1 MPLVS
6 SFRYARDM
14 DPLFSVPLTDW
25 TSVPTKALKQAAGD
39 ALEGGQVLVL
49 PQLAFVLREQEK
61 PLLSPA
67 LSNGRA
73 KNISLDPSGRLK
85 HSAVSDG
92 EHETL
97 RTMMERFAK
106 SAVTLVGNLFPGYV
120 PKLER
125 ARTSY
130 RPVEIAG
137 RKSSPVKD
145 DTRLHVDAFPTR
157 PLAGRRILRLFSN
170 INPHGAPRL
179 WHVGEPF
186 EVMAQKILPKV
197 REPMAV
203 APYLLAAVGAT
214 RGVRSHYD
222 NLMLGLHDGAK
233 RDETYQQTCP
243 HHAIAFPAGSTWM
256 CFTDQV
262 MHAALAGQYVLEQTF
277 HLDID
282 VMGEPH
288 RAPIK
293 VLERMTGRVLA

>member
-1 MPLVS
+1 
-6 SFRYARDM
+6 M
-14 DPLFSVPLTDW
+14 DALYPVQLSDW
-25 TSVPTKALKQAAGD
+25 TSIPTATLKRAAGE
-39 ALEGGQVLVL
+39 ALETGQVLFL
-49 PQLAFVLREQEK
+49 PQLSFALRETELA
-61 PLLSPA
+61 LLSPA

-85 HSAVSDG
+85 HSAVSDA
-92 EHETL
+92 EHESL
-97 RTMMERFAK
+97 RSMMERFAK

-145 DTRLHVDAFPTR
+145 DSRLHVDAFPTR

-186 EVMAQKILPKV
+186 EAMAQKILPKV

-233 RDETYQQTCP
+233 CDEAYQRDCT

-282 VMGEPH
+282 VMAEPQ
-288 RAPIK
+288 RAPIR

>member
-1 MPLVS
+1 
-6 SFRYARDM
+6 M
-14 DPLFSVPLTDW
+14 DALYPVPLTDW
-25 TSVPTKALKQAAGD
+25 TSVPTHALKQAAAE
-39 ALEGGQVLVL
+39 ALETGRVLLL
-49 PQLAFVLREQEK
+49 PQLSFALRSHEAA
-61 PLLSPA
+61 LLSPT

-85 HSAVSDG
+85 HSAVPPDQ
-92 EHETL
+92 HESL
-97 RTMMERFAK
+97 RAMMERFAT

-130 RPVEIAG
+130 RPIEIAG

-145 DTRLHVDAFPTR
+145 DSRLHVDAFPTR

-186 EVMAQKILPKV
+186 EDMARKILPKV
-197 REPMAV
+197 REPVAV
-203 APYLLAAVGAT
+203 MPYLLAAVGAT

-222 NLMLGLHDGAK
+222 NLMLGLHDTAK
-233 RDETYQQTCP
+233 LDEAYQRDCL
-243 HHAIAFPAGSTWM
+243 HHKIAFSAGCTWM

-282 VMGEPH
+282 VMDQPS